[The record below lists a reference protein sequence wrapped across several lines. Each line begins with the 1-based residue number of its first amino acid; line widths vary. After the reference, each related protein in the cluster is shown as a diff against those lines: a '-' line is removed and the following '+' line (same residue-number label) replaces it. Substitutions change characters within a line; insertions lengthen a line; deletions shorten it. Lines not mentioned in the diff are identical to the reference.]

1 MGWGEGGGRFRR
13 EGTYVYLWLI
23 MWLYVRSQHNTVII
37 LQLKRIFFLSTG
49 NILNM
54 LAISHMVLTL
64 LSINVLIWL
73 LSISTGL
80 PDSEASTDENIP
92 AQNFADHI
100 KLVTALSPYTC
111 CSFAKLYPTLWPHG
125 LQHARFSYPS
135 LSFGVCS
142 NSCPLSWWCHPTTS
156 TPFSSAFNLFL
167 HQGIFQ
173 HQLFESGGVL
183 EHQLHHQSFQWIFR
197 VDFL

>member
-13 EGTYVYLWLI
+13 EWTYVYLWLI

-183 EHQLHHQSFQWIFR
+183 
-197 VDFL
+197 